1 MVSSQP
7 STLTETLAQGP
18 KLCPVKI
25 LLPMGPPDVVSSES
39 VEYDFSDVFGSTPVQ
54 TPTNLCG
61 HGPDSPAPTAES
73 NEEVYNDP
81 VVIIKRSHSLVGPT
95 SLVSRSLRLSKR
107 SLGKTAGSSELA
119 KCLSEEKEGEQ
130 GQLSDEEFDN
140 ATTEDEGVGLDDFEI
155 LKLVGQG
162 AFGKV
167 FQVRKKN
174 TSEIYAMKVMRKDKI
189 LENNHAEY
197 MKAER
202 DILTKVDHSFI
213 VQLRYSFQ
221 TKYRLYLVL
230 DFVNGGHLFFQLYK
244 QGLFREELARIYTAE
259 IVSAVAHLHANG
271 IMHRDLKPENILLD
285 ADGHAMLTDFG
296 LAKEFCE
303 NTRSNSMCGT
313 LEYMAPEIILG
324 RGHDKAADWWS
335 VGILLFEMLTG
346 KPPFVGNRDKVQQK
360 IVKEKLKLPSFLSSE
375 AHSLLKGL
383 LHKEPNNRLGSGPR
397 GSDEIKNHKWL
408 KPINWRKLEAR
419 QIQPSFRPNV
429 AGLTCIANFDECWT
443 KTPVL
448 DSPVATP
455 AGGGHN
461 NFAGFTYVRPAP
473 ILEEVQ
479 PSSSRLK
486 D

>member
-7 STLTETLAQGP
+7 SSLTAALAQGP
-18 KLCPVKI
+18 NLCPVKI

-39 VEYDFSDVFGSTPVQ
+39 VEYDFSDVFGSTPIQ
-54 TPTNLCG
+54 TPTILCG
-61 HGPDSPAPTAES
+61 HGPDSPAYTVES
-73 NEEVYNDP
+73 SEEIYNDP
-81 VVIIKRSHSLVGPT
+81 VVINKRSHSLVGPT
-95 SLVSRSLRLSKR
+95 SLISRSLRLSKL
-107 SLGKTAGSSELA
+107 SLGKTEGSSEIV
-119 KCLSEEKEGEQ
+119 KCLSEEKEQEQ

-167 FQVRKKN
+167 FQVRMKH

-189 LENNHAEY
+189 LEKNHAEY

-202 DILTKVDHSFI
+202 DILTKVDHPFI

-221 TKYRLYLVL
+221 
-230 DFVNGGHLFFQLYK
+230 
-244 QGLFREELARIYTAE
+244 
-259 IVSAVAHLHANG
+259 
-271 IMHRDLKPENILLD
+271 
-285 ADGHAMLTDFG
+285 AMLTDFG

-303 NTRSNSMCGT
+303 NTRSNSLCGT

-346 KPPFVGNRDKVQQK
+346 KAPFVGNRDKVQQK

-383 LHKEPNNRLGSGPR
+383 LHKEPNKRLGSGPG
-397 GSDEIKNHKWL
+397 GSDEIKNHKWF

-448 DSPVATP
+448 DSPVLTP

-473 ILEEVQ
+473 ILEEMK

>member
-18 KLCPVKI
+18 NLCPVKI

-61 HGPDSPAPTAES
+61 HGPDSPALTADS

-95 SLVSRSLRLSKR
+95 SLVSRSLRLSKL

-140 ATTEDEGVGLDDFEI
+140 ATTEYEGVGLDDFEI

-202 DILTKVDHSFI
+202 EILTKVDHSFI

-285 ADGHAMLTDFG
+285 ADGHVRIPYNRHLRRLLNLLTSLPLPCISRPCSLT
-296 LAKEFCE
+296 LALQRNSVKILDQ
-303 NTRSNSMCGT
+303 TRCVALLST
-313 LEYMAPEIILG
+313 WPQKLFL
-324 RGHDKAADWWS
+324 
-335 VGILLFEMLTG
+335 VGGMIRLRTG
-346 KPPFVGNRDKVQQK
+346 GVW
-360 IVKEKLKLPSFLSSE
+360 ESSCLKCL
-375 AHSLLKGL
+375 
-383 LHKEPNNRLGSGPR
+383 R
-397 GSDEIKNHKWL
+397 
-408 KPINWRKLEAR
+408 AR
-419 QIQPSFRPNV
+419 
-429 AGLTCIANFDECWT
+429 
-443 KTPVL
+443 
-448 DSPVATP
+448 
-455 AGGGHN
+455 
-461 NFAGFTYVRPAP
+461 
-473 ILEEVQ
+473 
-479 PSSSRLK
+479 
-486 D
+486 